1 METGA
6 VTQTQTA
13 PSETKQ
19 AKKVTIIVFSG
30 DLDRVLASF
39 IIATGAASMG
49 QEVTMFFTFWG
60 LNVLRKE
67 KVATK
72 GKGLMRRML
81 SWMNK
86 GGTNRLPLS
95 KFHMFGAGTA
105 MMKKLMQ
112 ESKMPSVEEM
122 FKLAKQMGVKIIACT
137 VTMGVLGIDKETLRD
152 EEIDGYAGVVTYLAE
167 AQQASV
173 NLFI

>member
-86 GGTNRLPLS
+86 GGTNRLPL
-95 KFHMFGAGTA
+95 
-105 MMKKLMQ
+105 
-112 ESKMPSVEEM
+112 
-122 FKLAKQMGVKIIACT
+122 
-137 VTMGVLGIDKETLRD
+137 
-152 EEIDGYAGVVTYLAE
+152 
-167 AQQASV
+167 
-173 NLFI
+173 

>member
-1 METGA
+1 MEARTE
-6 VTQTQTA
+6 QTSATVA
-13 PSETKQ
+13 EAKQ
-19 AKKVTIIVFSG
+19 KKKLTIIVFSG

-67 KVATK
+67 KAPTK

-81 SWMNK
+81 GWMNK

-95 KFHMFGAGTA
+95 KFHMYGAGTA

-112 ESKMPSVEEM
+112 ESKMPTVEEM
-122 FKLAKQMGVKIIACT
+122 FQLAKQMGVKIIACT
-137 VTMGVLGIDKETLRD
+137 VTMGVLGIDKETLRQ
-152 EEIDGYAGVVTYLAE
+152 EEIDGYAGVVTYLSE
-167 AQQASV
+167 AQQSSV

>member
-1 METGA
+1 META
-6 VTQTQTA
+6 ATENLTLTNQA
-13 PSETKQ
+13 SQ
-19 AKKVTIIVFSG
+19 AKKLTIIVFSG

-49 QEVTMFFTFWG
+49 QQVTMFFTFWG

-81 SWMNK
+81 GWMNK

-95 KFHMFGAGTA
+95 KFHMYGAGTA
-105 MMKKLMQ
+105 MMKKLMK

-122 FKLAKQMGVKIIACT
+122 LQLAKQMGVKIIACT
-137 VTMGVLGIDKETLRD
+137 VTMGVLGIDKQTLRD
-152 EEIDGYAGVVTYLAE
+152 ELIDGYAGVVTYLAE
-167 AQQASV
+167 AQQSSV